1 MIKKL
6 EINIILI
13 ANHLQ
18 WQYYKMSL
26 YEGSVRVPLII
37 SGGDF
42 SKKPKLQSDSP
53 ASLLDIYPTLLD
65 AAGLKS
71 KTPLDG
77 ISLVNYKDITLDR
90 PIISQYHAEH
100 MNSSAFMIVVSN
112 AHSSGVWIRPRYSD
126 LFRLINHNSRKTKR
140 NWFITRMLK
149 INCSI

>member
-1 MIKKL
+1 
-6 EINIILI
+6 
-13 ANHLQ
+13 
-18 WQYYKMSL
+18 MSL

-42 SKKPKLQSDSP
+42 SKKPELQSDSP

-126 LFRLINHNSRKTKR
+126 LFRLINQNSRKTKR
-140 NWFITRMLK
+140 N
-149 INCSI
+149 

>member
-1 MIKKL
+1 
-6 EINIILI
+6 
-13 ANHLQ
+13 
-18 WQYYKMSL
+18 MSL

-37 SGGDF
+37 SGGGF
-42 SKKPKLQSDSP
+42 SMKPGLQSDSP

-90 PIISQYHAEH
+90 PIMSQYHAEH

-112 AHSSGVWIRPRYSD
+112 AHNVRQPIRPDSP
-126 LFRLINHNSRKTKR
+126 
-140 NWFITRMLK
+140 MLL
-149 INCSI
+149 